1 MVRLPARLALVA
13 AALWLQGCLA
23 FQETRAPIELV
34 EPDFAK
40 PTLTL
45 TLAVDGLER
54 VMPGEGFLEQAEQ
67 AGKIKGGN
75 HACMFGNERIEK
87 AARAAYERSQL
98 FSKVS
103 ADPSA
108 QADVHA
114 FVRLRCLVGH
124 SWTYFPFGLTAGIWP
139 HHMEV
144 GLLSTSVLVRKGP
157 ARGAPLN
164 DVRLLRADV
173 WADTLLLLIG
183 GWRESPGTVLAEL
196 ATRSQH
202 EVLAAALE
210 RGMIRR
216 PVPPTPPGE

>member
-1 MVRLPARLALVA
+1 MARLPARLALVA
-13 AALWLQGCLA
+13 AALWLQGCVA
-23 FQETRAPIELV
+23 FRETRTPVELA
-34 EPDFAK
+34 EPDSAK

-45 TLAVDGLER
+45 TLAVDGIER
-54 VMPGEGFLEQAEQ
+54 VMPGDGFLEQAEH

-75 HACMFGNERIEK
+75 HACMFGNERIEE

-108 QADVHA
+108 QADLHA

-124 SWTYFPFGLTAGIWP
+124 SWTYFPFGLSAGIWP

-144 GLLSTSVLVRKGP
+144 GLLSTSVLVRKGLI
-157 ARGAPLN
+157 RGAPLN

-173 WADTLLLLIG
+173 WADTLLLLVG
-183 GWRESPGTVLAEL
+183 GWRESPGTALAEL
-196 ATRSQH
+196 ATRSQR
-202 EVLAAALE
+202 EVIYEAKQRGLLA
-210 RGMIRR
+210 
-216 PVPPTPPGE
+216 VPPARPGG